1 MSGEIETA
9 RLSPRDATDVAEIVA
24 AARRPLEPMGFGSKR
39 AIGRPVA
46 ADLLDLGALAG
57 IVSYEPAELVLTAR
71 AATPLA
77 TVEQALATNGQRL
90 AFEPPDFGRLLG
102 AERPQTL
109 GGVIAANV
117 AGSRR
122 VTAGAA
128 RDHFIGFKAVT
139 GAGESFKAGGNV
151 VKNVTGYDLPK
162 LLAGSWG
169 TLAVLTEV
177 TVRVAPQP
185 ELDRT
190 LVIDADSAHAGSAL
204 LRAALC
210 SAHDVSAAGF
220 DPVRGALL
228 RLEGFAPSVE
238 ARVQALCSEL
248 GCKPRHVLD
257 GAASRETWSA
267 LAGAMPLA
275 SSHVVW
281 RISVPPSDAPD
292 VLARLRPDQYL
303 LDWGGGLIFAA
314 YSRADAARVRGALK
328 SGHAT
333 LLKASPTDRAA
344 TPVFHPQPAVV
355 AAAAGRLRA
364 AFDPRGILNPG
375 RMS

>member
-1 MSGEIETA
+1 MNGEIETA
-9 RLSPRDATDVAEIVA
+9 RLCPRDAADVAEIVA
-24 AARRPLEPMGFGSKR
+24 AARRPLEPVGFGSKR
-39 AIGRPVA
+39 MVGRPVTA
-46 ADLLDLGALAG
+46 ELLDLRALAG
-57 IVSYEPAELVLTAR
+57 VVGYEPAELVLTAR

-77 TVEQALATNGQRL
+77 TIEQTLAANGQRL

-102 AERPQTL
+102 AERPQTI
-109 GGVIAANV
+109 GGVIAANL

-122 VTAGAA
+122 VTVGAA
-128 RDHFIGFKAVT
+128 RDHFIGFRAVS
-139 GAGESFKAGGNV
+139 GAGESFKAGGKV

-177 TVRVAPQP
+177 SVRVVPQP

-190 LVIDADSAHAGSAL
+190 LVIDAESVHAGTTL
-204 LRAALC
+204 LRAALG

-228 RLEGFAPSVE
+228 RFEGFAPSVE
-238 ARVQALCSEL
+238 ARVHALCEEL
-248 GCKPRHVLD
+248 GCKPRRVLD
-257 GAASRETWSA
+257 GAASHETWSA
-267 LAGAMPLA
+267 LAGATPLA

-281 RISVPPSDAPD
+281 KISVPPADAPD
-292 VLARLRPDQYL
+292 VLARLRPEQYL

-314 YSRADAARVRGALK
+314 YSRVDAAHVRGALK

-333 LLKASPTDRAA
+333 LLKAPVTDRAV

-355 AAAAGRLRA
+355 AKAAERLRA